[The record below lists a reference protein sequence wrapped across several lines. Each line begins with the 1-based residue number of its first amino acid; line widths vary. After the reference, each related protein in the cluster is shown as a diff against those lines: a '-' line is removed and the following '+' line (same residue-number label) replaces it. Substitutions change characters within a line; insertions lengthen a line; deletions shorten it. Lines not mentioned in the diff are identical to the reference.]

1 MKRAIPVVVLSIAGL
16 VPVWLY
22 QPSAGSSTVQATTPA
37 SSSTSSTSSGSSGSS
52 GGNVVTSST
61 ITTDKGPVQ
70 LQVTFDGT
78 KITAVK
84 MLQQPDH
91 PQTTAAVPKLIA
103 ETLQAQSADI
113 DTVSGATIT
122 SEAYKKSLQATI
134 DENAKTASA
143 SPSASPS
150 ASATEEASRTVDGT
164 AVDTE
169 KGTVQVQVTFEGD
182 KISAV
187 KMLQQPNHPQT
198 TAAVPKLIAQ
208 TLEAQSADIDTVS
221 GATITSDGYKES
233 LQAAIDAKG

>member
-22 QPSAGSSTVQATTPA
+22 QPSSGTSTVQATPPA
-37 SSSTSSTSSGSSGSS
+37 PTTSSSGSSGT
-52 GGNVVTSST
+52 NVVT
-61 ITTDKGPVQ
+61 TTTVETEKGPLQ
-70 LQVTFDGT
+70 LQVTFAGT

-91 PQTTAAVPKLIA
+91 PQTEAAVPKLVA

-122 SEAYKKSLQATI
+122 SEAYKDSLQAAI
-134 DENAKTASA
+134 DDNARTASA
-143 SPSASPS
+143 ASSSPS
-150 ASATEEASRTVDGT
+150 ASASAQSSRTVDGT

-169 KGTVQVQVTFEGD
+169 KGTVQVQVTFAGD
-182 KISAV
+182 EISAV
-187 KMLQQPNHPQT
+187 RMLQQPDHPQT
-198 TAAVPKLIAQ
+198 TAAVPQLVAE
-208 TLEAQSADIDTVS
+208 TLRAQSADIDTVS